1 MGEPTPTFPNLS
13 VSGLAKTFTLHNQH
27 GAVIPVFG
35 GLALDVYP
43 GECVVLAGRSGVG
56 KSTLMR
62 AIYANYRTSQG
73 QILVRHGDAMVDLA
87 TAAPQLVIDV
97 RRKTLGHVG
106 QFLRVI
112 PRVPAIEIV
121 MEPLLANGWTRD
133 AAAKRTRDLL
143 ARLNLPE
150 SLWSLPPA
158 TFSGGEQQR
167 VNVARGFARRYP
179 ILLLDEPT
187 ASLDP
192 VNRDVVV
199 SLIQEALADGVA
211 IVGIFHDV
219 DVRQRVGT
227 REFTISNFAANAP
240 KEGIAA

>member
-1 MGEPTPTFPNLS
+1 MASGTSLPALQLR
-13 VSGLAKTFTLHNQH
+13 GLAKTFTLHNQH
-27 GAVIPVFG
+27 GAIIPVFDN
-35 GLALDVYP
+35 LALDVHP

-62 AIYANYRTSQG
+62 AIYANYRLSSG
-73 QILVRHGDAMVDLA
+73 EVLVRHGNDMVDVA
-87 TAAPQLVIDV
+87 SAPPQTVIEV
-97 RRKTLGHVG
+97 RRSSLGHVG

-121 MEPLLANGWTRD
+121 MAPLLANGWPRAD
-133 AAAKRTRDLL
+133 AAHRAQTLL

-150 SLWSLPPA
+150 KLWSLPPA

-167 VNVARGFARRYP
+167 VNVARGFAFRYP

-192 VNRDVVV
+192 ANRDVVV
-199 SLIQEALADGVA
+199 SLIHEALADGVA
-211 IVGIFHDV
+211 MVGIFHDAGV
-219 DVRQRVGT
+219 RDRVATRDFDISAYTPQIIKEDV
-227 REFTISNFAANAP
+227 AA
-240 KEGIAA
+240 